1 MQGRVRQGKGGSA
14 GVKCMEAG
22 KGGGVNTNNCW
33 FKVNPHLSL
42 AAQLTRKVEG
52 ITNQAVD
59 GGGRGGGVV
68 VSLVLLAPPY
78 RCQWPNTS

>member
-22 KGGGVNTNNCW
+22 NNCW

-42 AAQLTRKVEG
+42 AAQLARKVEG
-52 ITNQAVD
+52 ITDQAVD
-59 GGGRGGGVV
+59 GGGRGVGVV